1 MNENKTKIN
10 ETKLLI
16 FEKYPLKI
24 GNKTEHM
31 VFSIPSEFL
40 RYNVLNGRIASNV
53 DSSEAVKNHIDMNN
67 NKKILEDFLWHSD
80 IKANKKTKNSIFE
93 DGQQKPGI
101 ITADGIVLDGNRRL
115 MLLNKI
121 YEETGDIRYSRFN
134 AVILDENLTKK
145 EIYNLEA
152 YLQFGIDPQLEYG
165 SIEKYLMINRRID
178 AGLSVKEISKS
189 FNGKFSENEIKELIY
204 RFELMEEYLE
214 YIGHKG
220 NYELLSFR
228 KVEDSI
234 KTLTGQIKK
243 LKKNTHSAQKRWS
256 ISDDEISDIKLLYF
270 DLIRLAVSSD
280 PKDYRSLILNKN
292 NLLENKEEWKKF
304 SDNHFE
310 FTKEIDR
317 LTEDYYV
324 DLDNSPQSK
333 NLSSLEKIKITETK
347 LEEHFKNELYSNLQ
361 NSLRTVE
368 FINSNNSTLN
378 ELKVIYSKLQKVV
391 DEYDESKV
399 NKEGIHKYVKLI
411 FDLLEEF

>member
-234 KTLTGQIKK
+234 KTLAAQIKK

-411 FDLLEEF
+411 FDLLDEF

>member
-234 KTLTGQIKK
+234 KTLTDQIKK

-256 ISDDEISDIKLLYF
+256 ISDDEISDIKYIYF